1 MKPQI
6 EPHELMIFGAIAA
19 HEAEVKTESKTEDTG
34 YPLEVE
40 DYTPNTKEIA
50 KKCKELYFF
59 EDYLW
64 EPQTLLK
71 DLIALQDKGFIS
83 CFFSDSYG
91 ELQWQIVKIGE

>member
-19 HEAEVKTESKTEDTG
+19 HEAEVKAESKTEDIG

-50 KKCKELYFF
+50 KNVKN
-59 EDYLW
+59 
-64 EPQTLLK
+64 
-71 DLIALQDKGFIS
+71 FIS
-83 CFFSDSYG
+83 MKNICGNHKCY
-91 ELQWQIVKIGE
+91 

>member
-1 MKPQI
+1 MRPQI
-6 EPHELMIFGAIAA
+6 EPHELMIFGAITAY
-19 HEAEVKTESKTEDTG
+19 EAEVKTENKAVEDE
-34 YPLEVE
+34 YILKEE

-64 EPQTLLK
+64 EPELLLK
-71 DLIALQDKGFIS
+71 DLIILQNKGFIS

-91 ELQWQIVKIGE
+91 ELQWKIVKIE